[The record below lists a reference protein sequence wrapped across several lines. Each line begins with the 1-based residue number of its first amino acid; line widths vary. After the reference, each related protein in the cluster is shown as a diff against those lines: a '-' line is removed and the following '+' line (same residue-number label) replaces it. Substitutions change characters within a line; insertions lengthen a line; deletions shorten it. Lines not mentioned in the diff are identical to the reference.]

1 MFSDDMNNKWKIQ
14 LPENGAIQYT
24 VFAMM
29 LLFWGVLSF
38 TLKLAQNSIWY
49 EWRFSINYNQRST
62 KPFGSHIWGG
72 HLALIYIFC
81 SFCIWSIYLLF
92 HSIVLHYSKTLF
104 YGSFVDIFWVYIRQS
119 NSSIIADSSAN
130 LFEIY
135 WGLFFGHKLRHP
147 RQ

>member
-49 EWRFSINYNQRST
+49 EWRFNINYNQRST

-72 HLALIYIFC
+72 HLAHILFILYLIHL
-81 SFCIWSIYLLF
+81 SPLF

-104 YGSFVDIFWVYIRQS
+104 YGSFVDIFWVFIRQS

-130 LFEIY
+130 LFEID